1 MTNIDTF
8 ICLYFHSR
16 QLDTYFMI
24 LSATYTHIK
33 QVGSPQINLACLS
46 AFQGTQG
53 LPEASRV
60 SLTGE
65 AQGLCLAELYSSTSI
80 NDLFLREEEESQLE

>member
-1 MTNIDTF
+1 MF
-8 ICLYFHSR
+8 
-16 QLDTYFMI
+16 I
-24 LSATYTHIK
+24 LSLPATRHLLHDSLSHFYPHK
-33 QVGSPQINLACLS
+33 ASGQPANKLSLS

-80 NDLFLREEEESQLE
+80 NDLFLKEEEESQLE